1 MAFLNVSLL
10 LGGALF
16 AIPVVLHLI
25 MRQKP
30 KHLVFPALRFV
41 KERRDSN
48 TRRLRLRHLLLLLLR
63 CAAVVL
69 PALALARPSVA
80 SALWGNYLALGA
92 MGLTFTAVLLFLF
105 VAVVRK
111 LSRYLVGGLGLLAA
125 LLGAVIL
132 WTGIRAIL
140 GGKPVLGDQEAPV
153 AAVIVIDTSPRM
165 EFRQEN
171 KRRLEV
177 AQETAAWLI
186 KQLPADSEVA
196 VVDSRPGA
204 ASFAIDR
211 TAAEKAIE
219 RLRITGTPRP
229 LVEILAAAVQ
239 LAEQKQEAR
248 KEIYVLSDLTEAA
261 WKTNQPAEIQKTL
274 TDHPRV
280 QLYVIDVGSERP
292 KNFSLGDL
300 QLSSQ
305 ILPPEGQLVIETQ
318 VRSAG
323 VGGSKTV
330 ELLLEQP
337 DPTLPIIR
345 DGNVVLPTA
354 QIRGRETVQLEPGGA
369 QQVKFVLKKLPSGS
383 TQGTVRL
390 VGEDGL
396 ALDDVRHFAIEVQPD
411 WPVLIVAP
419 TGVKTSS
426 HERALEVKPELRK
439 AVFSIS
445 VLPQEELVNR
455 DLSSYRAV
463 CLMDPLPLSA
473 EAWDKLAAYAEK
485 GNGLAI
491 LLGHNAKPVV
501 SFQDDVARRVLGGK
515 MTLQTRSGG
524 DLYLAPASYD
534 HPVLAPFREIEAN
547 VPWNDFPIYYHWNLD
562 DLAPSARTIIAFGN
576 NKPAL
581 VENNLGRG
589 RVLVMTTP
597 LTDPLQPRG
606 RPCWNELWFG
616 SNAWPGFMLWNEM
629 LNYLVGTGEMRLN
642 YHTGEAAVLAN
653 DPAFFPERYQL
664 FTPLDEPVDVLARDE
679 RVTVRFTDNPG
690 AYRLRGQRG
699 GPLVRGFAV
708 NLPADLG
715 DLTRLPK
722 EKLEDLLGKDRFQFA
737 RSREEINRAV
747 GTDRIGSEFYPLL
760 ITLLALVLGL
770 EQILANRF
778 YKEERDSGLGTR
790 GSGNTIRVSPTSAPR
805 VPSP

>member
-30 KHLVFPALRFV
+30 KHLVFPAVRFV
-41 KERRDSN
+41 KERRESN
-48 TRRLRLRHLLLLLLR
+48 TRRLQLRHWLLLALR
-63 CAAVVL
+63 CAAVII

-80 SALWGNYLALGA
+80 SAMWGNYFALGA
-92 MGLTFTAVLLFLF
+92 MGLAFAAVLLFLY
-105 VAVVRK
+105 VAAVRK
-111 LSRYLVGGLGLLAA
+111 LSRYLVGGLGLLAT

-132 WTGIRAIL
+132 FTGIRALL

-153 AAVIVIDTSPRM
+153 AAVLVIDTSPRM

-177 AQETAAWLI
+177 AQETAAWLL
-186 KQLPADSEVA
+186 KQFPGDSEVA

-219 RLRITGTPRP
+219 RLRPTGTPRP
-229 LVEILAAAVQ
+229 LVEVLAAAVQ
-239 LAEQKQEAR
+239 LVEQKQQSR
-248 KEIYVLSDLTEAA
+248 KEIYVLSDLTQAA
-261 WKTNQPAEIQKTL
+261 WKTSQPAEIQKTL
-274 TDHPRV
+274 TDHPQV

-292 KNFSLGDL
+292 RNFSLGDL

-305 ILPPEGQLVIETQ
+305 ILPPQGQLVIETE
-318 VRSAG
+318 VHSAG
-323 VGGSKTV
+323 VGGAKTV
-330 ELLLEQP
+330 ELLLEHP

-345 DGNVVLPTA
+345 NGKVVLPGA
-354 QIRGRETVQLEPGGA
+354 ELRGKETVQLEPGGS
-369 QQVKFVLKKLPSGS
+369 QQIKFVVNKLPSGS

-419 TGVKTSS
+419 AGVKTGSQVF
-426 HERALEVKPELRK
+426 ALQAKSESRK
-439 AVFSIS
+439 VVFDIT
-445 VLPQEELVNR
+445 VLPQEELINR
-455 DLSSYRAV
+455 DLGSYRAV
-463 CLMDPLPLSA
+463 CVMDPLPLPP
-473 EAWDKLAAYAEK
+473 EAWEKLAAYAEK

-491 LLGHNAKPVV
+491 LLGHNAQPLA
-501 SFQDDVARRVLGGK
+501 SFQDAAAAKVLGGK
-515 MTLQTRSGG
+515 LTRQTRSGG
-524 DLYLAPASYD
+524 DLYLAPSSYD
-534 HPVLAPFREIEAN
+534 HPLMAEFRQNEAN
-547 VPWNDFPIYYHWNLD
+547 VPWNDFPVYYHWNLD
-562 DLAPSARTIIAFGN
+562 DLAATSRTLIPFGN

-581 VENNLGRG
+581 VENRLGRG
-589 RVLVMTTP
+589 KVLVMTTP

-629 LNYLVGTGEMRLN
+629 LNYLVGTGEVRLN
-642 YHTGEAAVLAN
+642 YHTGETAVLTN
-653 DPAFFPERYQL
+653 DPAVFPERYQL
-664 FTPLDEPVDVLARDE
+664 FTPLDEPVDVLAREE

-747 GTDRIGSEFYPLL
+747 GADRIGSEFYPLL
-760 ITLLALVLGL
+760 VTLLALVLGL
-770 EQILANRF
+770 EQTLANRF
-778 YKEERDSGLGTR
+778 YREDGSSGLGAR
-790 GSGNTIRVSPTSAPR
+790 GSGNTVRISPSSSSR

>member
-10 LGGALF
+10 LGGAFF
-16 AIPVVLHLI
+16 AIPVILHLI

-30 KHLVFPALRFV
+30 KHLVFPAVRFV
-41 KERRDSN
+41 KERRESN
-48 TRRLRLRHLLLLLLR
+48 TRRLQLRHWLLLALR
-63 CAAVVL
+63 CAAVII

-80 SALWGNYLALGA
+80 SAMWGNYFALGA
-92 MGLTFTAVLLFLF
+92 MGLAFAAVLLFLY
-105 VAVVRK
+105 VATVRK
-111 LSRYLVGGLGLLAA
+111 LSRYLVGGLALLAT

-132 WTGIRAIL
+132 FTGIRALI

-153 AAVIVIDTSPRM
+153 AAVLVIDTSPRM

-186 KQLPADSEVA
+186 KQFPGDSEVA
-196 VVDSRPGA
+196 LVDSRPGA

-219 RLRITGTPRP
+219 RLRPTGTPRP
-229 LVEILAAAVQ
+229 LVEVLAAAVQ
-239 LAEQKQEAR
+239 LVEQKQQSR
-248 KEIYVLSDLTEAA
+248 KEIYVLSDLTQAA
-261 WKTNQPAEIQKTL
+261 WKTSQPAEIQKTL
-274 TDHPRV
+274 TDHPQV

-305 ILPPEGQLVIETQ
+305 ILPPKGQLIIETE
-318 VRSAG
+318 VHSSG
-323 VGGSKTV
+323 VGGPKTV
-330 ELLLEQP
+330 ELLLENP

-345 DGNVVLPTA
+345 NGKVVLPRA
-354 QIRGRETVQLEPGGA
+354 ELRGKETVQLDPGGS
-369 QQVKFVLKKLPSGS
+369 QQVKFVVNKLPSGS

-419 TGVKTSS
+419 PGVKTGLQAAALQGNT
-426 HERALEVKPELRK
+426 RAKFQVT
-439 AVFSIS
+439 
-445 VLPQEELVNR
+445 VLSQEELINR

-463 CLMDPLPLSA
+463 CLMDPLPLTA
-473 EAWDKLAAYAEK
+473 EVWEKLAAYAEK

-491 LLGHNAKPVV
+491 LLGHNAQPPA
-501 SFQDDVARRVLGGK
+501 SFQEETAVKVLGGK
-515 MTLQTRSGG
+515 LTRQTRSGG
-524 DLYLAPASYD
+524 DLYLAPSSYD
-534 HPVLAPFREIEAN
+534 HPLMAEFRKNEAN
-547 VPWNDFPIYYHWNLD
+547 VPWNDFPVYYHWNLD
-562 DLAPSARTIIAFGN
+562 ELASTSRTLIPFGD

-581 VENNLGRG
+581 VENRLGRG
-589 RVLVMTTP
+589 KVLVMTTP

-606 RPCWNELWFG
+606 RPCWNELWG
-616 SNAWPGFMLWNEM
+616 SGDAWPAFILWNEM
-629 LNYLVGTGEMRLN
+629 LIYLVGTGEVRLN
-642 YHTGEAAVLAN
+642 YHTGETAVLTN
-653 DPAFFPERYQL
+653 DPAVFPERYQL

-747 GTDRIGSEFYPLL
+747 GADRIGSEFYPLL
-760 ITLLALVLGL
+760 VTLLALVLGL
-770 EQILANRF
+770 EQTLANRF
-778 YKEERDSGLGTR
+778 YQESGGRSQGSEIRGQRTGETR
-790 GSGNTIRVSPTSAPR
+790 PVLST
-805 VPSP
+805 

>member
-10 LGGALF
+10 LGGAFF

-30 KHLVFPALRFV
+30 KHLVFPAVRFV
-41 KERRDSN
+41 KERRESN
-48 TRRLRLRHLLLLLLR
+48 TRRLQLRHWLLLALR
-63 CAAVVL
+63 CAAVII

-80 SALWGNYLALGA
+80 SAMWGNYFALGA
-92 MGLTFTAVLLFLF
+92 MGLAFAAVALFLA
-105 VAVVRK
+105 VAVMRK
-111 LSRYLVGGLGLLAA
+111 LSRYLIGGLALLATV
-125 LLGAVIL
+125 LGVVIL
-132 WTGIRAIL
+132 FTGIRALI

-153 AAVIVIDTSPRM
+153 AAVLVIDTSPRM

-177 AQETAAWLI
+177 AQETGAWLL
-186 KQLPADSEVA
+186 KQFPGDSEVA
-196 VVDSRPGA
+196 VIDSRPGA

-211 TAAEKAIE
+211 TAAEKALE
-219 RLRITGTPRP
+219 RLRPTGTPRP
-229 LVEILAAAVQ
+229 LVEVLTAAVQ
-239 LAEQKQEAR
+239 LVEQKQQSR
-248 KEIYVLSDLTEAA
+248 KEIYVLSDLTQAA

-274 TDHPRV
+274 ADHPSV

-305 ILPPEGQLVIETQ
+305 ILPPTGELVIETE

-330 ELLLEQP
+330 ELLIEQP

-345 DGNVVLPTA
+345 NGKVILPSS
-354 QIRGRETVQLEPGGA
+354 QRRGQETVDLEAGGS
-369 QQVKFVLKKLPSGS
+369 QQVKFVVKKLPSGS
-383 TQGTVRL
+383 TQGTLRL

-419 TGVKTSS
+419 PGVKTGEQARALQIPSS
-426 HERALEVKPELRK
+426 HPKAAYDVVTVAQDEL
-439 AVFSIS
+439 IS
-445 VLPQEELVNR
+445 R

-463 CLMDPLPLSA
+463 CLMDPLPLPA
-473 EAWDKLAAYAEK
+473 DVWEKLAAYAEK

-491 LLGHNAKPVV
+491 LLGHNAQPLT
-501 SFQDDVARRVLGGK
+501 SFQEEAAVKVLGGK
-515 MTLQTRSGG
+515 LTRQTRSGG
-524 DLYLAPASYD
+524 DLYLAPSSYD
-534 HPVLAPFREIEAN
+534 HPLMAEFRKIEAN
-547 VPWNDFPIYYHWNLD
+547 VPWNNFPVYYHWNLD
-562 DLAPSARTIIAFGN
+562 ELASTSRVLIPFGN

-581 VENNLGRG
+581 VENRLGRG
-589 RVLVMTTP
+589 KVLVMTTP

-606 RPCWNELWFG
+606 RPCWNEIWSG
-616 SNAWPGFMLWNEM
+616 SEAWPAFILWNEM
-629 LNYLVGTGEMRLN
+629 LIYLVGTGEVRLN
-642 YHTGEAAVLAN
+642 YQTGETAVLTN
-653 DPAFFPERYQL
+653 DPAVFPERYQL

-679 RVTVRFTDNPG
+679 RLTVRFTDNPG

-708 NLPADLG
+708 NLPSDLG

-747 GTDRIGSEFYPLL
+747 GADRIGSEFYPLL
-760 ITLLALVLGL
+760 VTLLALVLGL
-770 EQILANRF
+770 EQTLANRF
-778 YKEERDSGLGTR
+778 YSESSKFKVP
-790 GSGNTIRVSPTSAPR
+790 GSKLSLEPAT
-805 VPSP
+805 

>member
-10 LGGALF
+10 LGGAFF
-16 AIPVVLHLI
+16 AIPVILHLI

-30 KHLVFPALRFV
+30 KHLVFPAVRFV
-41 KERRDSN
+41 KERRESN
-48 TRRLRLRHLLLLLLR
+48 TRRLQLRHWLLLALR
-63 CAAVVL
+63 CAAVII

-80 SALWGNYLALGA
+80 SAMWGNYFALGA
-92 MGLTFTAVLLFLF
+92 MGLSFAAVLLFLY
-105 VAVVRK
+105 VAAVRK
-111 LSRYLVGGLGLLAA
+111 LSRYLVGGLALLAT

-132 WTGIRAIL
+132 FTGIRALI

-153 AAVIVIDTSPRM
+153 AAVLVIDTSPRM

-186 KQLPADSEVA
+186 KQLPGDSEVA

-219 RLRITGTPRP
+219 RLRPTGTPRP

-239 LAEQKQEAR
+239 LVEQKQQSR
-248 KEIYVLSDLTEAA
+248 KEIYVLSDLTQAA
-261 WKTNQPAEIQKTL
+261 WKTSQPAEVQKTL
-274 TDHPRV
+274 TDHPQV

-300 QLSSQ
+300 RLSSQ
-305 ILPPEGQLVIETQ
+305 VLPPQGQLVIETE
-318 VRSAG
+318 VHAAG
-323 VGGSKTV
+323 VGGAKTV

-337 DPTLPIIR
+337 NPTLPIIR
-345 DGNVVLPTA
+345 NGKVVLPTA
-354 QIRGRETVQLEPGGA
+354 ELRGKETVQLDPGGS
-369 QQVKFVLKKLPSGS
+369 QQVKFVVNKLPSGS
-383 TQGTVRL
+383 SQGLIRL

-411 WPVLIVAP
+411 WPVLVVAP
-419 TGVKTSS
+419 PGVKTGSQVF
-426 HERALEVKPELRK
+426 ALQKNTK
-439 AVFSIS
+439 AKFQVSI
-445 VLPQEELVNR
+445 LLQEELIHR
-455 DLSSYRAV
+455 DLSGYRAI
-463 CLMDPLPLSA
+463 CLMDPLPLPP
-473 EAWDKLAAYAEK
+473 EVWEKLAAYADK

-491 LLGHNAKPVV
+491 LLGHNASPLT
-501 SFQDDVARRVLGGK
+501 SFQEETAVKVLGGK
-515 MTLQTRSGG
+515 LTRQTRSGG
-524 DLYLAPASYD
+524 DVDLAPASYD
-534 HPVLAPFREIEAN
+534 HPILSPFREIEAN
-547 VPWNDFPIYYHWNLD
+547 VPWNDFPIFYHWNLD
-562 DLAPSARTIIAFGN
+562 ELAPSARAIIPYGN
-576 NKPAL
+576 NRPAL
-581 VENNLGRG
+581 VENRLGRG
-589 RVLVMTTP
+589 KVLVLTTP

-606 RPCWNELWFG
+606 RPCWNEIWFG
-616 SNAWPGFMLWNEM
+616 SEAWPGFMLWNEM
-629 LNYLVGTGEMRLN
+629 LVYLVGTGEVRLN
-642 YHTGEAAVLAN
+642 YQTGETAVLTN
-653 DPAFFPERYQL
+653 DPAVFPERYQL

-747 GTDRIGSEFYPLL
+747 GADRIGSEFYPLL
-760 ITLLALVLGL
+760 VTLLAMVLGL
-770 EQILANRF
+770 EQTLANRF
-778 YKEERDSGLGTR
+778 YREEGVRNQRTGETR
-790 GSGNTIRVSPTSAPR
+790 QVLST
-805 VPSP
+805 

>member
-41 KERRDSN
+41 KERRQSN
-48 TRRLRLRHLLLLLLR
+48 TRRLQLRHWLLLALR
-63 CAAVVL
+63 CAAILV
-69 PALALARPSVA
+69 PALALARPSVS
-80 SALWGNYLALGA
+80 SALWGNYLTLGT
-92 MGLTFTAVLLFLF
+92 MGLAFAAVLLFLY
-105 VAVVRK
+105 VAAVRK
-111 LSRYLVGGLGLLAA
+111 LSRYLIGGLALLAT

-132 WTGIRAIL
+132 FTGIRALI

-153 AAVIVIDTSPRM
+153 AAVLVIDTSPRM

-186 KQLPADSEVA
+186 KQLPGDSEVA

-219 RLRITGTPRP
+219 RLRATGTPRP
-229 LVEILAAAVQ
+229 LVEVLAAAIQ
-239 LAEQKQEAR
+239 LVEQKQQAR

-274 TDHPRV
+274 TDHPQV

-345 DGNVVLPTA
+345 NGKVVLPTA
-354 QIRGRETVQLEPGGA
+354 QLRGQETVQLEPGGS
-369 QQVKFVLKKLPSGS
+369 QQVKFVVKKLPSGS

-419 TGVKTSS
+419 PGVKTKT
-426 HERALEVKPELRK
+426 HIVALQGNTRAKLQVT
-439 AVFSIS
+439 AV
-445 VLPQEELVNR
+445 PQEELISR
-455 DLSSYRAV
+455 DFSSYRAI
-463 CLMDPLPLSA
+463 CIMDPLPVSA
-473 EAWDKLAAYAEK
+473 DVWEKLAAYAEK
-485 GNGLAI
+485 GNGIAI
-491 LLGHNAKPVV
+491 LLGHNAQPLA
-501 SFQDDVARRVLGGK
+501 SFQEEAAAKVLGGK
-515 MTLQTRSGG
+515 LTRQTRSGG
-524 DLYLAPASYD
+524 DLYLAPSSYD
-534 HPVLAPFREIEAN
+534 HPILAPFREIEAN
-547 VPWNDFPIYYHWNLD
+547 VPWNDFPVYYHWNLD
-562 DLAPSARTIIAFGN
+562 DLAPSARSILPFGN

-581 VENNLGRG
+581 VENRLGRG
-589 RVLVMTTP
+589 KVLVMTTP

-616 SNAWPGFMLWNEM
+616 SDPWPGFMLWNEM
-629 LNYLVGTGEMRLN
+629 LVYLVGTGEVRLN
-642 YHTGEAAVLAN
+642 YHTGETAVLTN
-653 DPAFFPERYQL
+653 DPAVFPERYQL

-737 RSREEINRAV
+737 RSRDEINRAV
-747 GTDRIGSEFYPLL
+747 GADRIGSEFYPLL

-770 EQILANRF
+770 EQTLANRF
-778 YKEERDSGLGTR
+778 YKDEGGVERAEGRKEDKGKYSVLST
-790 GSGNTIRVSPTSAPR
+790 
-805 VPSP
+805 

>member
-10 LGGALF
+10 LGGAFF

-63 CAAVVL
+63 CAAVIL

-92 MGLTFTAVLLFLF
+92 MGLAFAAVLLFLI
-105 VAVVRK
+105 VAMVRK
-111 LSRYLVGGLGLLAA
+111 LSRYLIGGLGLLAA
-125 LLGAVIL
+125 LLGAFIL
-132 WTGIRAIL
+132 ITGIRALL

-165 EFRQEN
+165 EFRQDN

-177 AQETAAWLI
+177 AQETATWLI

-204 ASFAIDR
+204 ANFAIDR

-239 LAEQKQEAR
+239 LAEQKEKAR

-274 TDHPRV
+274 ADHPRV

-292 KNFSLGDL
+292 KNYSLGDL

-345 DGNVVLPTA
+345 NGKVVLPTA
-354 QIRGRETVQLEPGGA
+354 QIRGRETVQLEPGGS

-396 ALDDVRHFAIEVQPD
+396 ALDDVRHFAIEVHPD

-419 TGVKTSS
+419 PGVKTDSQVLALRGNS
-426 HERALEVKPELRK
+426 RAKFQVT
-439 AVFSIS
+439 AV
-445 VLPQEELVNR
+445 PQEELISR
-455 DLSSYRAV
+455 DFGSYRAI
-463 CLMDPLPLSA
+463 CIMDPLPLSA
-473 EAWDKLAAYAEK
+473 EVWEKLAAYAEK

-491 LLGHNAKPVV
+491 LLGHNAQPVAT
-501 SFQDDVARRVLGGK
+501 FQEEAARRVLGGK
-515 MTLQTRSGG
+515 LTRQTRSAG
-524 DLYLAPASYD
+524 DLYLAPSSYD
-534 HPVLAPFREIEAN
+534 HPLMAEFRQNEAN
-547 VPWNDFPIYYHWNLD
+547 IPWNDFPVFYHWNLD
-562 DLAPSARTIIAFGN
+562 DLAPSARTIIPFGN

-581 VENNLGRG
+581 IENSLGRG

-722 EKLEDLLGKDRFQFA
+722 DKLEDLLGKDRFQFA

-770 EQILANRF
+770 EQTLANRF
-778 YKEERDSGLGTR
+778 YKEERDSGLGSR
-790 GSGNTIRVSPTSAPR
+790 GSGNTIRVSPTSSPQ

>member
-10 LGGALF
+10 IGGAFF
-16 AIPVVLHLI
+16 AIPVILHLI

-41 KERRDSN
+41 KERREAN
-48 TRRLRLRHLLLLLLR
+48 TRRLQLRHWLLLALR
-63 CAAVVL
+63 CAAVII

-92 MGLTFTAVLLFLF
+92 MGLAFAAVLLFLY
-105 VAVVRK
+105 VAAVRK
-111 LSRYLVGGLGLLAA
+111 LSRYLIGGLALLAT

-132 WTGIRAIL
+132 FTGIRALI

-153 AAVIVIDTSPRM
+153 AAVLVIDTSPRM

-186 KQLPADSEVA
+186 KQLPGDSEVA

-219 RLRITGTPRP
+219 RLRPTGTPRP
-229 LVEILAAAVQ
+229 LVEVLAAAVQ
-239 LAEQKQEAR
+239 LVEQKQQAR
-248 KEIYVLSDLTEAA
+248 KEIYVLSDVTQAA
-261 WKTNQPAEIQKTL
+261 WNTSQPVEIQKTL
-274 TDHPRV
+274 TDHPQV

-292 KNFSLGDL
+292 RNFSLGDL
-300 QLSSQ
+300 QLNSQ
-305 ILPPEGQLVIETQ
+305 VLPPEGQLVIDTQ
-318 VRSAG
+318 VQSAG
-323 VGGSKTV
+323 VGGAKTV
-330 ELLLEQP
+330 ELWLEQP

-345 DGNVVLPTA
+345 DGKVVLPSG
-354 QIRGRETVQLEPGGA
+354 QLRGKETVQLDPGGS
-369 QQVKFVLKKLPSGS
+369 QQVKFVVNNLPSGS

-419 TGVKTSS
+419 PGVKTGRQAS
-426 HERALEVKPELRK
+426 ALLDNRK
-439 AVFSIS
+439 AKFQVS
-445 VLPQEELVNR
+445 VLPQEELINR

-463 CLMDPLPLSA
+463 CLMDPLPLPA
-473 EAWDKLAAYAEK
+473 EAWEKLAAYAEK

-491 LLGHNAKPVV
+491 LLGHNAQPLA
-501 SFQDDVARRVLGGK
+501 SFQDEAAVKVLGGK
-515 MTLQTRSGG
+515 LTRQTRSGG
-524 DLYLAPASYD
+524 DLYLAPSSYD
-534 HPVLAPFREIEAN
+534 HPIMAEFRKIEAN
-547 VPWNDFPIYYHWNLD
+547 VPWNDFPVFYHWNLD
-562 DLAPSARTIIAFGN
+562 ELASSARTIIPFGN

-581 VENNLGRG
+581 VENGLGRG
-589 RVLVMTTP
+589 KVLVMTTP

-606 RPCWNELWFG
+606 RPCWNELWG
-616 SNAWPGFMLWNEM
+616 SGDAWPAFMLWNEI
-629 LNYLVGTGEMRLN
+629 LVYLVGTGEVRLN
-642 YHTGEAAVLAN
+642 YQTGETAVLTN
-653 DPAFFPERYQL
+653 DPAVFPERYQL
-664 FTPLDEPVDVLARDE
+664 FTPLDEPVDVLSRDE

-760 ITLLALVLGL
+760 VTLLALVLGL
-770 EQILANRF
+770 EQTLANRF
-778 YKEERDSGLGTR
+778 YKEEARSQAAGVRRDEKGKYSVLST
-790 GSGNTIRVSPTSAPR
+790 
-805 VPSP
+805 

>member
-10 LGGALF
+10 IGGAFF
-16 AIPVVLHLI
+16 AIPVILHLI

-41 KERRDSN
+41 KERREAN
-48 TRRLRLRHLLLLLLR
+48 TRRLQLRHWLLLALR
-63 CAAVVL
+63 CAAVII

-92 MGLTFTAVLLFLF
+92 MGLAFAAVLLFLY
-105 VAVVRK
+105 VAAVRK
-111 LSRYLVGGLGLLAA
+111 LSRYLIGGLALLAT

-132 WTGIRAIL
+132 FTGIRALI
-140 GGKPVLGDQEAPV
+140 GGKPVLGDEEAPV
-153 AAVIVIDTSPRM
+153 AAVLVIDTSPRM

-171 KRRLEV
+171 QRRLEV

-186 KQLPADSEVA
+186 KQLPGDSEVA

-219 RLRITGTPRP
+219 RLRPTGTPRP
-229 LVEILAAAVQ
+229 LVEVLAAAVQ
-239 LAEQKQEAR
+239 LALQKQQAR

-261 WKTNQPAEIQKTL
+261 WKTSQPAEIQKTL
-274 TDHPRV
+274 TDHPQV
-280 QLYVIDVGSERP
+280 QVYVIDVGSERP
-292 KNFSLGDL
+292 RNFSLGDL
-300 QLSSQ
+300 QLNSQ
-305 ILPPEGQLVIETQ
+305 VLPPEGQLVIDTQ
-318 VRSAG
+318 IDSAG
-323 VGGSKTV
+323 VGGAKTV
-330 ELLLEQP
+330 ELWLEQP

-345 DGNVVLPTA
+345 NGKVVLPSG
-354 QIRGRETVQLEPGGA
+354 QLRGKETVQLEPGGS
-369 QQVKFVLKKLPSGS
+369 QQVKFIVNNLPSGS

-419 TGVKTSS
+419 PGVKTATQ
-426 HERALEVKPELRK
+426 ALALHDNRK
-439 AVFSIS
+439 AKFQVS
-445 VLPQEELVNR
+445 VLPQEELINR

-463 CLMDPLPLSA
+463 CLMDPLPLPA
-473 EAWDKLAAYAEK
+473 EAWEKLAAYAEK

-491 LLGHNAKPVV
+491 LLGHNAQPLA
-501 SFQDDVARRVLGGK
+501 SFQEEAAVKVLGGK
-515 MTLQTRSGG
+515 LTRQTRSGG
-524 DLYLAPASYD
+524 DLYLAPSSYD
-534 HPVLAPFREIEAN
+534 HPIMAEFRKIEAN
-547 VPWNDFPIYYHWNLD
+547 VPWNDFPVFYHWNLD
-562 DLAPSARTIIAFGN
+562 ELASSARTIIPFGN

-581 VENNLGRG
+581 VENGLGRG
-589 RVLVMTTP
+589 KVLVMTTP
-597 LTDPLQPRG
+597 LTDPLQLRG

-616 SNAWPGFMLWNEM
+616 SDPWPGFMLWNEM
-629 LNYLVGTGEMRLN
+629 LVYLVGTGEVRLN
-642 YHTGEAAVLAN
+642 YQTGETAVLTN
-653 DPAFFPERYQL
+653 DPALFPERYQL
-664 FTPLDEPVDVLARDE
+664 FTPLDEPVDVLSRDE

-708 NLPADLG
+708 NLAADLG

-760 ITLLALVLGL
+760 VTLLALVLGL
-770 EQILANRF
+770 EQTLANRF
-778 YKEERDSGLGTR
+778 YKEDARSQVAGVRRDEKGKYSVLST
-790 GSGNTIRVSPTSAPR
+790 
-805 VPSP
+805 